1 MAQIIITMS
10 CCMGYFIC
18 FNLAYI
24 KFAYVFN
31 PQNNPLRLVPFL
43 FPFSS
48 LSLSLYAY
56 LLLAAP
62 DLRCSMQIFMCDTQT
77 LSCGLWD
84 LVPLTRG
91 QTWTPCI
98 GSMESWPLD
107 HQGSPSVF

>member
-24 KFAYVFN
+24 KFAYLFN

-48 LSLSLYAY
+48 LSVSFYAY
-56 LLLAAP
+56 LLLAVP
-62 DLRCSMQIFMCDTQT
+62 NLHCSMQIFRCDTQT
-77 LSCGLWD
+77 LSSGLWD
-84 LVPLTRG
+84 LV
-91 QTWTPCI
+91 
-98 GSMESWPLD
+98 
-107 HQGSPSVF
+107 V